1 MDATIFQYAIEALL
15 TLLSPTHFLYLFMGV
30 TIGLTIGLIPGL
42 GGIAG
47 MAIIMPFL
55 FGMDPGLALAMMIGL
70 SSTTSTSDTFMSV
83 LVGVPGGSSA
93 QATVLDG
100 FPLARQ
106 GMAARALSAAFISS
120 MLGGIFGA
128 LLLSIAFVL
137 AKPVLLAV
145 GFGEQLMLV
154 VFALTLVG
162 MLTGPSMAKGLA
174 SCCIGLLLGTI
185 GASQATAEYR
195 FTFDTIYLSDGIP
208 LVVVALGIFAF
219 PEIIDVLRKHARI
232 SEAGALGGGW
242 MQGIRDVLRHWWI
255 VLRCSFIGAIVG
267 ALPGLGGS
275 VIDWIAYGHVVQTS
289 KDKSRFGKGD
299 IRGVIG
305 PESAANAKEGGAL
318 IPTLFFG
325 IPGSG
330 TMALLLG
337 GLVVIGI
344 TPGRPMVTSHMDL
357 VFLIIWSIALANILG
372 TAISVLL
379 AKPIS
384 HVTVIPFAR
393 VAPFLLVMVFLSAYQ
408 ATREWGDLITLVAI
422 GVLGIFMKRLGWSRA
437 ALLIGFVLAPRL
449 EAALYRSVQIYGW
462 DLFLRPISVVIMVLA
477 AISLIYAWRNRAHSV
492 SDAERGEY
500 EASLGTLGVQ
510 IGFTLIVMA
519 VGVWFIATLLQL
531 RFLAWVFPVSVCAL
545 MLAFCAWMVF
555 GMIRRAPWPGL
566 ITDTEAG
573 GDGSTPGSFRLLGWI
588 LVLPALSYL
597 IGFIYAAPLYV
608 LGFLRSKARLGWI
621 GALSGAVVILL
632 IEIVLANV
640 LLLQFPEGYLQDLL
654 PASRFIY
661 RLW

>member
-1 MDATIFQYAIEALL
+1 
-15 TLLSPTHFLYLFMGV
+15 
-30 TIGLTIGLIPGL
+30 
-42 GGIAG
+42 
-47 MAIIMPFL
+47 
-55 FGMDPGLALAMMIGL
+55 
-70 SSTTSTSDTFMSV
+70 
-83 LVGVPGGSSA
+83 
-93 QATVLDG
+93 
-100 FPLARQ
+100 
-106 GMAARALSAAFISS
+106 
-120 MLGGIFGA
+120 
-128 LLLSIAFVL
+128 
-137 AKPVLLAV
+137 
-145 GFGEQLMLV
+145 
-154 VFALTLVG
+154 
-162 MLTGPSMAKGLA
+162 PSMAKGLA
-174 SCCIGLLLGTI
+174 SCCIGLFLGTI

-393 VAPFLLVMVFLSAYQ
+393 VAPFLLVMVFLSAY
-408 ATREWGDLITLVAI
+408 
-422 GVLGIFMKRLGWSRA
+422 
-437 ALLIGFVLAPRL
+437 
-449 EAALYRSVQIYGW
+449 
-462 DLFLRPISVVIMVLA
+462 
-477 AISLIYAWRNRAHSV
+477 
-492 SDAERGEY
+492 
-500 EASLGTLGVQ
+500 
-510 IGFTLIVMA
+510 
-519 VGVWFIATLLQL
+519 
-531 RFLAWVFPVSVCAL
+531 
-545 MLAFCAWMVF
+545 
-555 GMIRRAPWPGL
+555 
-566 ITDTEAG
+566 
-573 GDGSTPGSFRLLGWI
+573 
-588 LVLPALSYL
+588 
-597 IGFIYAAPLYV
+597 
-608 LGFLRSKARLGWI
+608 
-621 GALSGAVVILL
+621 
-632 IEIVLANV
+632 
-640 LLLQFPEGYLQDLL
+640 
-654 PASRFIY
+654 
-661 RLW
+661 